1 MNDMDKEQ
9 LKSIILK
16 KKSFLCVGL
25 DPNLDFFPKHILNE
39 DDPIFFFN
47 KKIIDSTKNYCVSY
61 KINLAFFE
69 RYGLQGL

>member
-1 MNDMDKEQ
+1 MVMNDMDKEQ

-39 DDPIFFFN
+39 DDPIFIFN
-47 KKIIDSTKNYCVSY
+47 KK
-61 KINLAFFE
+61 
-69 RYGLQGL
+69 